1 MRIGP
6 HGRYPRQMAP
16 DSRDSSD
23 SRGSAGS
30 PDASD
35 SPGRATV
42 RDAVDGALEAY
53 AALQEV
59 AEEVEDEWMYVQDL
73 TAAHRSRLGA
83 IAAIDGDDPIDPAIA
98 RAIETACDEIAL
110 VTDPHRAIDWLS
122 TFPSVVA
129 IALGRAP

>member
-1 MRIGP
+1 ML
-6 HGRYPRQMAP
+6 P
-16 DSRDSSD
+16 DPADPV
-23 SRGSAGS
+23 A
-30 PDASD
+30 
-35 SPGRATV
+35 V
-42 RDAVDGALEAY
+42 RDAIDGALDSY
-53 AALQEV
+53 SVLQEL

-73 TAAHRSRLGA
+73 TAAHRSRLEA
-83 IAAIDGDDPIDPAIA
+83 IAATDGDDPVGPAVA